1 MNVYYIGNETH
12 RIDTSPSGERLW
24 IEFMDAIA
32 ALDAHQDYVSDL
44 QSRISDKDDEI
55 ADLRLKIDDLEER
68 VAKFEA
74 EAGGNE

>member
-12 RIDTSPSGERLW
+12 RIDPDPSASRLW
-24 IEFMDAIA
+24 GEFLDAIA
-32 ALDAHQDYVSDL
+32 ALESYKGHAEELKSCIY
-44 QSRISDKDDEI
+44 DKDDKI

-68 VAKFEA
+68 IAKFEA